1 MKISVFLIILK
12 NSQKSNLILALLNT
26 IFIKTCISDN
36 KIIEIQSTYL
46 DTRGV
51 SNYELTVR
59 YEVILTERIL
69 GITLVYL

>member
-26 IFIKTCISDN
+26 IFIKACISDN

-51 SNYELTVR
+51 SNYELTVC

>member
-1 MKISVFLIILK
+1 MKILVFLIILK

-51 SNYELTVR
+51 SNYELTVC

>member
-1 MKISVFLIILK
+1 MKILVFLIILK

-26 IFIKTCISDN
+26 IFIKACISDN
-36 KIIEIQSTYL
+36 KIIEIKSTYL

-51 SNYELTVR
+51 SNYELTVC

>member
-1 MKISVFLIILK
+1 MKILVFLIILK
-12 NSQKSNLILALLNT
+12 NSQKSNFILALLNT

-51 SNYELTVR
+51 SNYELTVC